1 MREEREPVRRFGRIA
16 PSMRTLALT
25 GSRLTLDD
33 LREIA
38 GRRIRLSLS
47 PGARR
52 AIDASRRVVD
62 RAVRREER
70 VYGLTTGFGKFA
82 DVSIAGEDLEALQRN
97 LIRSHSAGVGDPLE
111 DGVVRAMIALRVNAL
126 AKGFSGIRV
135 STVEAL
141 LAMLDRDV
149 LPVIPCQ
156 GSVGASGDLAPLAH
170 LALGLIGE
178 GRARRRGRTMGARAA
193 LAAARLRPVTLA
205 AKEGLALVNGVQM
218 SVAVGGLA
226 LERALYLS
234 RVADI
239 AGAASLDAARGSDA
253 AFDERVVGVRPHPGA
268 LDAAANLRR
277 LLAGSAI
284 RESHR
289 GCGRIQDNYALRCMP
304 QVHGAARD
312 AFDHARDAIEREMN
326 SATDNPLVFARGAE
340 IISGGNFHGAP
351 VGYVLD
357 YAAIAAAD
365 LSSISE
371 RRIEKLL
378 NPALS
383 DLPAFLVKD
392 GGLNSGLMI
401 AQVTAAALV
410 SENKTLAHPAS
421 VDSIPTSADKED
433 HVSMSPIAARKL
445 AAIVANL
452 ERVLAIEMMTAFQAM
467 EFLRPLTSSREL
479 EGVRRAFRRVV
490 RPWDADRELAPD
502 LEASRRFL
510 SGQAVQRL
518 ARTLK

>member
-1 MREEREPVRRFGRIA
+1 
-16 PSMRTLALT
+16 MRTLALT
-25 GSRLTLDD
+25 GTRLTVND

-38 GRRIRLSLS
+38 SRR
-47 PGARR
+47 ARVTLAPSAHK

-62 RAVRREER
+62 RAVRRGER

-82 DVSIAGEDLEALQRN
+82 DVAVAPGDLEALQRN
-97 LIRSHSAGVGDPLE
+97 LIRSHAAGVGDPLA
-111 DGVVRAMIALRVNAL
+111 DGAVRAMIALRVNAL
-126 AKGFSGIRV
+126 AKGFSGIRA

-141 LAMLDRDV
+141 LALLDRDV

-170 LALGLIGE
+170 LALGLMGE
-178 GRARRRGRTMGARAA
+178 GRARYRGRNMGARAA
-193 LAAARLRPVTLA
+193 LAAARLKPVTLA

-239 AGAASLDAARGSDA
+239 VGAASLDAARGSDA
-253 AFDERVVGVRPHPGA
+253 AFDARVVSVRPHPGA
-268 LDAAANLRR
+268 LAAAENLRG

-284 RESHR
+284 RDSHR

-312 AFDHARDAIEREMN
+312 AFAHARETIEREMN
-326 SATDNPLVFARGAE
+326 SATDNPLVFARGSE

-357 YAAIAAAD
+357 YAAIAATD
-365 LSSISE
+365 LSSIAE

-392 GGLNSGLMI
+392 GGLNSGLMM

-410 SENKTLAHPAS
+410 SENKALAHPAS

-467 EFLRPLTSSREL
+467 EFLRPLVSSRPL
-479 EGVRRAFRRVV
+479 EAVRRAFRRVV

-502 LEASRRFL
+502 LEAARRFL
-510 SGQAVQRL
+510 SGPAVQRL
-518 ARTLK
+518 AETLR